1 RDLLKDAQRES
12 VIGIEVTNDLAGL
25 EEAKRE
31 LKSRLER
38 FDAKVTV
45 VAEGNEASTRAE
57 MKKIQAQIDAA
68 NLRAKIKVEQDKLR
82 ELVTTARQISSLT
95 SWSPIDIEEGQR
107 NLRELRQQMRS
118 MDKANI
124 RVGADTL
131 QAEIELSRFLAEHE
145 NDQFDIR
152 MGIEEDKKRLQE
164 AVEAGK
170 AYQKRI
176 DEMRAKADREAER
189 RQEKMQRDKERALQE
204 WFSKWTSLE
213 RDLRVNLEI
222 NKEKAQK
229 E

>member
-1 RDLLKDAQRES
+1 
-12 VIGIEVTNDLAGL
+12 
-25 EEAKRE
+25 
-31 LKSRLER
+31 
-38 FDAKVTV
+38 
-45 VAEGNEASTRAE
+45 
-57 MKKIQAQIDAA
+57 
-68 NLRAKIKVEQDKLR
+68 
-82 ELVTTARQISSLT
+82 
-95 SWSPIDIEEGQR
+95 
-107 NLRELRQQMRS
+107 QQMRS

-229 E
+229 EIEHLRDKYDGDDIEFDIQVASLKARLELARVARARNVTLFVNVSKKSLAAAATTLAALSGARLMGDQLDRGRQRLDNID